1 MKEEMKNYKI
11 GFAVTDPMK
20 ILKNQKM
27 GKVYFTKDF
36 ICYETRA
43 EQMEFFDNPTK
54 IFEHLRNT
62 EVIRMITIRNAAK
75 ILVSPVVE
83 IFMFLQTDGGRLYF
97 DERREVEVAIDGT
110 HENNVY
116 DGKVIDVTHQ
126 KLFIDGNKQGKWDA
140 VLENI
145 PKI

>member
-11 GFAVTDPMK
+11 GFAVTDPTK

-36 ICYETRA
+36 VCHETRA

-62 EVIRMITIRNAAK
+62 DVIRMITIRNAAK
-75 ILVSPVVE
+75 VLVSPVIE
-83 IFMFLQTDGGRLYF
+83 IFMFLQTEGGRLYF
-97 DERREVEVAIDGT
+97 DERREVDVAIDGT

-126 KLFIDGNKQGKWDA
+126 KLFIDGNKDGVWDA
-140 VLENI
+140 LPI
-145 PKI
+145 KLK

>member
-1 MKEEMKNYKI
+1 MNEKNYKI

-20 ILKNQKM
+20 IMKNQKM

-36 ICYETRA
+36 VCYETRA

-62 EVIRMITIRNAAK
+62 EVIRMITIRNTAK

-83 IFMFLQTDGGRLYF
+83 IFMFLQTEGGRVYF
-97 DERREVEVAIDGT
+97 DERREVEVAIEGT

-116 DGKVIDVTHQ
+116 DGNVLDVTHQ
-126 KLFIDGNKQGKWDA
+126 KLFIDGDKEGVWDA
-140 VLENI
+140 LPI
-145 PKI
+145 KLTQ

>member
-83 IFMFLQTDGGRLYF
+83 IFMFLQTEGGRLYF

-145 PKI
+145 PKL